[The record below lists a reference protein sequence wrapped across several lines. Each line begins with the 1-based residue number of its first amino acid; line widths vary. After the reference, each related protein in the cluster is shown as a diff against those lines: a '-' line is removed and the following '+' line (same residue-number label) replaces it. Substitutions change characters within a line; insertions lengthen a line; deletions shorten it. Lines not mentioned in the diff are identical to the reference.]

1 MARGR
6 KAKGLGDTI
15 EQITTATGIKAVVD
29 KISEVTGI
37 DCGCDNR
44 KEALNKLWSY
54 RSTENKTLNCLSE
67 DSIAFLKDF
76 LINPPE
82 QLTIKS
88 QERLKA
94 IYKEVFNLN
103 FQSTSCGSCWRD
115 MIRELQQVYNATVLQ
130 DE

>member
-6 KAKGLGDTI
+6 KPKGLGDTI

-37 DCGCDNR
+37 DCGCNER

-54 RSTENKTLNCLSE
+54 RQPNCISE
-67 DSIAFLKDF
+67 DNITWLTEFLPNK
-76 LINPPE
+76 PE

-88 QERLKA
+88 QERLKI
-94 IYKEVFNLN
+94 IYKEVFNID
-103 FQSTSCGSCWRD
+103 FKTTSCGSCWRD
-115 MIRELQQVYNATVLQ
+115 MIREIERVYEVQ
-130 DE
+130 IS